1 MRKVRLTIREVAEE
15 SRVHVSTVS
24 RVLNPQTRGMVS
36 KEVADRVL
44 AVAQTLG
51 YLPNPIASGLRTR
64 RSRTIGVLIPDLTN
78 PVFPPIVRGIAR
90 TLAPAGYVAVL
101 ADSDN
106 EMLNVKA
113 IVSSLLARQVDGLI
127 LATALREDPIV
138 DECIENDVPLVLVN
152 RTTDNARV
160 ASVTTDDDTGIR
172 LAVQHLVELGHRQIA
187 FVGGPQ
193 VTSTGHVRY
202 RAFLAA
208 TREAQLSIDRR
219 LVINAKAFS
228 ETAGKETLERIIET
242 AGTEFTAV
250 VAANDLLALGCFDAL
265 KDAGLR
271 CPQDVSV
278 TGFNHM
284 PFVDRFSPSLTTI
297 HIPLDELGVRAA
309 QLLLE
314 RINSPETAPH
324 SICVLSRLVVG
335 DSTRALRPSRRH
347 GTG

>member
-1 MRKVRLTIREVAEE
+1 MRKVRITIREVAEE
-15 SRVHVSTVS
+15 SSVHASTVS

-36 KEVADRVL
+36 KEVADRVT
-44 AVAQTLG
+44 AVARKLG

-64 RSRTIGVLIPDLTN
+64 RSRTVGVLIPDLSN

-90 TLAPAGYVAVL
+90 TLGPAGYVAVL

-106 EMLNVKA
+106 NMLNVKA
-113 IVSSLLARQVDGLI
+113 IVDNLLARRVDGLI

-138 DECIENDVPLVLVN
+138 DECIANDVPLVLVN
-152 RTTDNARV
+152 RTVESARV

-193 VTSTGHVRY
+193 STSTGHVRY

-208 TREAQLSIDRR
+208 TREAQLSSDRR
-219 LVINAKAFS
+219 LVMNAKAFS
-228 ETAGKETLERIIET
+228 EIAGKEALGRIIET
-242 AGTEFTAV
+242 VGTGFTAV

-265 KDAGLR
+265 KEAGLR
-271 CPQDVSV
+271 CPHDVSV

-297 HIPLDELGVRAA
+297 HIPHDELGVRAA

-314 RINSPETAPH
+314 RIDSPEIAPH
-324 SICVLSRLVVG
+324 SIRLLPRLVVG
-335 DSTRALRPSRRH
+335 DSSRAIRSNRRYSS
-347 GTG
+347 G